1 MLGHVNLTSPGEADL
16 TARSSRTRQTA
27 LVDAGESLFYA
38 AQEDRALRRLGGRE
52 SHDSAYRPTGR
63 PYQSAA
69 VVFTCYKAAKERK
82 AGVVDEE
89 ENRDSAG
96 KTKQRRAG

>member
-38 AQEDRALRRLGGRE
+38 AQETALRRLGRRE

-69 VVFTCYKAAKERK
+69 VVFTCYKAAQERK